1 MDIKVD
7 HKTIIVFDLDDTLY
21 NEMEFL
27 KSAYLEI
34 AKNLDKEGYLSLY
47 AHMLS
52 LFRNNI
58 NVFDFVSKRYKISK
72 SQLLADYRGHIPNI
86 KLFDG
91 VLPILE
97 NIKKNNGKIGLIT
110 DGRKKTQTLKIQAL
124 GLSPYLDQ
132 IVISEEI
139 GTEKPHP
146 NNYKLIESNFGE
158 GSYYYIADNL
168 RKDFIAPNDL
178 GWNTIG
184 LIDNGLNMHSDRYL
198 YLEEKNQPHNLI
210 ITISDLEII
219 S

>member
-27 KSAYLEI
+27 KSAYLVI
-34 AKNLDKEGYLSLY
+34 AKNLDKERYLSLY

-52 LFRNNI
+52 LFRNNV
-58 NVFDFVSKRYKISK
+58 NVFDFVSERYKISK
-72 SQLLADYRGHIPNI
+72 SKLLADYRGHIPNI

-91 VLPILE
+91 ALTMLE

-110 DGRKKTQTLKIQAL
+110 DGRKKTQTHKIQAL
-124 GLSPYLDQ
+124 GLLPYLDQ

-158 GSYYYIADNL
+158 GTYYYIADNL

-198 YLEEKNQPHNLI
+198 YLEEKHQPHNLI
-210 ITISDLEII
+210 ITLSDLQII